1 LSFFICHFYGKS
13 QMSNGKWKIQ
23 MTDQSPIRNRLMR
36 ALTLCDATRLE
47 VRDVPR
53 PQPQPH
59 EVLVRVSAVGL
70 CGTDFHIYQG
80 RANYNADAAGR
91 LIPLSEQPQI
101 LGHEVCGTVV
111 EVGSHVNDVQVG
123 DRVVLDQGRN
133 CRSRGEPLCEYCA
146 TGHTHQCARYAEH
159 GITGLPGGLA
169 EFIAIPAVNTVRIES
184 DLSLEEAA
192 LVEPLGC
199 VIHACETVGR
209 TPARYTFGRY
219 NPIRSVLICG
229 AGPAGLLFTEYL
241 RNVIGYDGLLI
252 VTEPNA
258 RRRRLAEEY
267 GATTLD
273 PTAVNLVAAVQEL
286 TEGERVQYVIEAAG
300 VAELF
305 TELPGLMRKQA
316 TLLLYGHGHHGLDLG
331 VLNYVQFMEPTLIAT
346 VGASGAIDPDGRPR
360 TYRRSLD
367 LISRGRINVS
377 RFITHR
383 YLTLEDTPRAF
394 AQDHSGPDYI
404 KGVVTLEGN

>member
-1 LSFFICHFYGKS
+1 MNSHPTMK
-13 QMSNGKWKIQ
+13 
-23 MTDQSPIRNRLMR
+23 
-36 ALTLCDATRLE
+36 ALTLCATARLE
-47 VRDVPR
+47 VQDIPC
-53 PQPQPH
+53 PEPQPH
-59 EVLVRVSAVGL
+59 EVLVQVSAVGL

-80 RANYNADAAGR
+80 RANYNADATGR

-101 LGHEVCGTVV
+101 LGHEVCGVVV
-111 EVGSHVNDVQVG
+111 EVGSHVNDVQIG

-169 EFIAIPAVNTVRIES
+169 DFIAIPAVNTVRIES
-184 DLSLEEAA
+184 DLSSEHAA

-199 VIHACETVGR
+199 VIHASETVAG
-209 TPARYTFGRY
+209 THARYTFGGERR
-219 NPIRSVLICG
+219 IRSVLICG
-229 AGPAGLLFTEYL
+229 AGPAGLLFTQYL
-241 RNVIGYDGLLI
+241 RNIVGFDGLLI

-258 RRRRLAEEY
+258 RRRQLAEEY

-286 TEGERVQYVIEAAG
+286 TEGERVEYVIEAAG
-300 VAELF
+300 VAKLF

-316 TLLLYGHGHHGLDLG
+316 TLLLYGHGHHGVDLG
-331 VLNYVQFMEPTLIAT
+331 VLNYVQFMEPQLIAT

-360 TYRRSLD
+360 TYRQSLE
-367 LISRGRINVS
+367 LISSGRINVS

-383 YLTLEDTPRAF
+383 YESLDDATRAF
-394 AQDHSGPDYI
+394 AEDHDGADYI
-404 KGVVTLEGN
+404 KGVVVLNADEK